1 MRLLARVTSRI
12 ALLPVLLLCISM
24 LQKVHA
30 EDLEVVESK
39 YNTIIINK
47 RENYISMRFGYNT
60 TLYTESIYNAD
71 DPSELPVEYTRKMLV
86 GLAYSRDVESIV
98 EIGSGGG
105 RFATFV
111 SSLLQGVGTV
121 TTVELD
127 EEVIRLS
134 EKYFGLVNRDNLRI
148 VHSDG
153 RMFLM
158 ETNDKYDIIVV
169 DAYRGPFV
177 PFHLLTKEFYDIAM
191 ERLSDGGVLV
201 QNVEPSTMLFESA
214 ISTIASVFDNIDIYP
229 AGGNVVVVAYNG
241 PEKSNEELQAQAV
254 AIDANYR
261 PRYSISEMLSD
272 RLLIDRSKVTA
283 EALTDD
289 FAPVE
294 YLRSIEMHNRRYE
307 EITK

>member
-1 MRLLARVTSRI
+1 MAVLMLCAPLSQESR
-12 ALLPVLLLCISM
+12 
-24 LQKVHA
+24 A

-47 RENYISMRFGYNT
+47 RENYLSMRFGYNT
-60 TLYTESIYNAD
+60 QLYTESVYNTD

-86 GLAYSRDVESIV
+86 GLAYVQGVGSVV

-105 RFATFV
+105 RFATFL
-111 SSLLQGVGTV
+111 SALLQGEAGV

-134 EKYFGLVNRDNLRI
+134 EKYFGLVETETLKI
-148 VHSDG
+148 THSDG
-153 RMFLM
+153 RLFLM
-158 ETNDKYDIIVV
+158 KGDAKYDMIVV

-177 PFHLLTKEFYDIAM
+177 PFHLLTKEFYDIAKG
-191 ERLSDGGVLV
+191 RLSDGGVLV

-214 ISTIASVFDNIDIYP
+214 ISTIGAVFENVDIYP

-241 PEKSNEELQAQAV
+241 PQKSNEELLAQARIIDSRFKSRYPVGEIV
-254 AIDANYR
+254 AG
-261 PRYSISEMLSD
+261 
-272 RLLIDRSKVTA
+272 RLLIDKLKITA
-283 EALTDD
+283 ETLTDD